1 MKQFLYVILILWVVQ
16 INATE
21 IKIYTND
28 SIPTNYKEN
37 GKLIGTTV
45 DIVEEIQKYLKKD
58 VKIEVYPWARAYA
71 LSKKEPNIVIFTA
84 AKTQERLD
92 YGFQYLGPV
101 ITRKHTLYMK
111 RGDGFTINTL
121 EDIKN
126 QKLYAGCLLGDWRSK
141 FLKNRVFLHKMLEH
155 INKTS

>member
-1 MKQFLYVILILWVVQ
+1 MKQFLYVIILILWVVQ

-71 LSKKEPNIVIFTA
+71 LSKKESNIVIFTCC
-84 AKTQERLD
+84 Q
-92 YGFQYLGPV
+92 
-101 ITRKHTLYMK
+101 
-111 RGDGFTINTL
+111 NTG
-121 EDIKN
+121 E
-126 QKLYAGCLLGDWRSK
+126 A
-141 FLKNRVFLHKMLEH
+141 
-155 INKTS
+155 